1 MLRDSMLDIDR
12 GDCIAVIQI
21 ASTAPGSGV
30 GAAVGI
36 MPGMA
41 GKGAGRPAGSGV
53 IAGSAADVRR
63 SGSER
68 TVALRT
74 GRMCSDVARR
84 RAPRNTE

>member
-1 MLRDSMLDIDR
+1 MQVAI
-12 GDCIAVIQI
+12 
-21 ASTAPGSGV
+21 TARGSGV

-53 IAGSAADVRR
+53 IAGTAADVRR
-63 SGSER
+63 SGSEG

-74 GRMCSDVARR
+74 GRMMYPDVA
-84 RAPRNTE
+84 